1 MKAIVTGASGFVG
14 KAVCDELTES
24 GYEVTAIVRD
34 ENLEKSRNINAA
46 NIVSC
51 QMSEYRRL
59 SEVIEERRFDVLY
72 HFAWSGTSGSERGN
86 YDIQLR
92 NIRASCELAE
102 QCAVLK
108 CKRFVYAASIME
120 CEIAALMES
129 DKNLAI
135 SSVYSTAKLAADN
148 MVRAVTA
155 ANNIEYIRAV
165 ISNIYGA
172 GESSPRLINTS
183 IRKLLKGE
191 HCSFSAGEQMYD
203 FIYIT
208 DAAKIFVELGKK
220 GKPNKTYYIGS
231 RSPQPLKY
239 FFSEMRD
246 VVAPDAEIGLG
257 DIPFDGI
264 SLDYSKFDTDA
275 VYNDTGL
282 EANVTFAEG
291 IKLTADWI
299 KVGN

>member
-1 MKAIVTGASGFVG
+1 MRAIVTGASGFVG
-14 KAVCDELTES
+14 KAVCDELTKS

-34 ENLEKSRNINAA
+34 ENSEKSRNINAA
-46 NIVSC
+46 YIVSC
-51 QMSEYRRL
+51 QMSEYRKL
-59 SEVIEERRFDVLY
+59 SEVITERGFDVLY
-72 HFAWSGTSGSERGN
+72 HFAWSGTSGPERGN

-92 NIRASCELAE
+92 NVRASCELAE
-102 QCAVLK
+102 QCAALK

-120 CEIAALMES
+120 YETAALMES
-129 DKNLAI
+129 DKTPAI

-155 ANNIEYIRAV
+155 ANNVEYIRAV

-220 GKPNKTYYIGS
+220 GKQNKTYYIGS

-239 FFSEMRD
+239 FLNEMQD
-246 VVAPDAEIGLG
+246 AVAPDAKIGLG
-257 DIPFDGI
+257 EIPFDGI
-264 SLDYSKFDTDA
+264 SLDYSKFDTNS
-275 VYNDTGL
+275 VYNDTGF
-282 EANVTFAEG
+282 EAEITFSEG
-291 IKLTADWI
+291 VKLTSDWI
-299 KVGN
+299 KEGN